1 MKWKE
6 PAEWRQHFLLQTST
20 VLLIKQT
27 QHKQA
32 LISTSSHHLLPG
44 VSMRCIYKYHSDYK
58 ALRKN
63 TDIQAQQ
70 TDLTAQQSALFWS
83 HSITRYNTLTVTWL
97 VGEGAK
103 KTSTLYNKIVAEPLC
118 FLISHAHFHHVQINP
133 GCAQLYWTP
142 MNRAA
147 VLFSRA
153 IYRRMVKNSIKCY
166 FYRCKTR
173 HKITEFK
180 NLHPNL

>member
-1 MKWKE
+1 MAFSPSDIYCFITK
-6 PAEWRQHFLLQTST
+6 ADSAH
-20 VLLIKQT
+20 
-27 QHKQA
+27 QA
-32 LISTSSHHLLPG
+32 LISTSSHHLLTG
-44 VSMRCIYKYHSDYK
+44 VSMRCIYKYHSVYK

-70 TDLTAQQSALFWS
+70 IGPTAQQSALLWS
-83 HSITRYNTLTVTWL
+83 HSITRYNTLTVIWL

-103 KTSTLYNKIVAEPLC
+103 KISTLYNEIVAQSLC
-118 FLISHAHFHHVQINP
+118 FLISHTHFHHAQINP

-142 MNRAA
+142 TNEA

-153 IYRRMVKNSIKCY
+153 VYGRMVKNSIKCY

-173 HKITEFK
+173 HKIMEFK
-180 NLHPNL
+180 NINLNL